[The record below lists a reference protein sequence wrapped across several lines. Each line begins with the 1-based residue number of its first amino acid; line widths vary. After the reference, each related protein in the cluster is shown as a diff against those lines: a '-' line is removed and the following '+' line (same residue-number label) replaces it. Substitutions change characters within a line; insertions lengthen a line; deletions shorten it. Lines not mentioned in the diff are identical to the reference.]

1 MPAMR
6 NNETLAKVKSGQ
18 LALGLWFNSG
28 NHALA
33 RLLAAQGLMDW
44 LLVDTEHCPTDLS
57 MVAVLCAAIAD
68 VSGGRTTPLVR
79 VVDGTIHHIK
89 QALDAGAQGVMCPL
103 VDTPE
108 QAARIVGYAKYPP
121 QGVRGNGGLMPHL
134 GFAMNRA
141 QYTEA
146 ANRETLVAVQI
157 ETKLA
162 VENADAIAAVPG
174 VDVLFIGPNDL
185 HISLGYGPSYWS
197 DAPLF
202 RDAADK
208 VLAAAARHGKAA
220 GILMGNATQAKAR
233 RADGFTFIGMGADTL
248 TLLNAVG
255 AGYAEVTGAAT
266 PPGGWGAHLR
276 MS

>member
-1 MPAMR
+1 
-6 NNETLAKVKSGQ
+6 
-18 LALGLWFNSG
+18 
-28 NHALA
+28 
-33 RLLAAQGLMDW
+33 
-44 LLVDTEHCPTDLS
+44 
-57 MVAVLCAAIAD
+57 
-68 VSGGRTTPLVR
+68 
-79 VVDGTIHHIK
+79 
-89 QALDAGAQGVMCPL
+89 MCPL

-162 VENADAIAAVPG
+162 VENVDAIAAVPG

-220 GILMGNATQAKAR
+220 GILMGNAAQARAR

-266 PPGGWGAHLR
+266 PPGGWGTHLR
-276 MS
+276 MG